1 MGFSMR
7 LLALAVSLGLV
18 ACATPHSTTPREY
31 LDEQTAATIKVVS
44 DPWIFTRER
53 TSSAVDSY
61 DYLNIY
67 AIDVNRMG
75 DHHQY
80 LAVLKAWADNDSNST
95 LELTTSDGAI
105 KLQPASQ
112 SARELGIAQ
121 PIASAFA
128 YDATWRYFPVTKE
141 VLAKLA
147 HSQNLSASIDTSDA
161 RIPYVMWRDGS
172 AEVTE
177 LTAILP

>member
-1 MGFSMR
+1 MR

-53 TSSAVDSY
+53 TDSAVDTH
-61 DYLNIY
+61 DYLNVY

-75 DHHQY
+75 DHRQY
-80 LAVLKAWADNDSNST
+80 LAVLKAWPQDSSDAT
-95 LELTTSDGAI
+95 LELVTSEGSV
-105 KLQPASQ
+105 KLLPTKA

-128 YDATWRYFPVTKE
+128 YDATWRYFPVNKE

-147 HSQNLSASIDTSDA
+147 HSQNLSAAVDSADT
-161 RIPYVMWRDGS
+161 RVPYVMWRDGS

-177 LTAILP
+177 LAAEVP

>member
-1 MGFSMR
+1 MR
-7 LLALAVSLGLV
+7 RLCVLICFAVT

-53 TSSAVDSY
+53 TNSSVDTH

-75 DHHQY
+75 DHKQY
-80 LAVLKAWADNDSNST
+80 LAVLKAWPTDGTST
-95 LELTTSDGAI
+95 VLQLATHDGPVELQATT
-105 KLQPASQ
+105 Q
-112 SARELGIAQ
+112 STRDLGIAQ
-121 PIASAFA
+121 PVASSFA
-128 YDATWRYFPVTKE
+128 YDATWRYFPVNKE

-147 HSQNLSASIDTSDA
+147 HSPELRASIVTADMA
-161 RIPYVMWRDGS
+161 VPYVMWRDGS

-177 LTAILP
+177 LTAVLP

>member
-1 MGFSMR
+1 MR
-7 LLALAVSLGLV
+7 LLPLAFSLCLV
-18 ACATPHSTTPREY
+18 ACATPHSSTPREY
-31 LDEQTAATIKVVS
+31 LDEQTAATIKVVA

-53 TSSAVDSY
+53 TSTAVDSH

-75 DHHQY
+75 DHRQY
-80 LAVLKAWADNDSNST
+80 LAVLKAWPENGTDSS
-95 LELTTSDGAI
+95 LELITHEGSVTLKSAT
-105 KLQPASQ
+105 Q

-128 YDATWRYFPVTKE
+128 YDATWRYFPVDKD
-141 VLAKLA
+141 VLARLA
-147 HSQNLSASIDTSDA
+147 HSQDLQAVVNSVDT
-161 RIPYVMWRDGS
+161 RTPYVMWRDGS

-177 LTAILP
+177 LTAVLP

>member
-1 MGFSMR
+1 MR
-7 LLALAVSLGLV
+7 LMALVVSLGLV

-31 LDEQTAATIKVVS
+31 LDEQTAATIKVVA

-53 TSSAVDSY
+53 TSSAVDTH
-61 DYLNIY
+61 DYLNVY

-80 LAVLKAWADNDSNST
+80 LGVLKAWTENGDKPV
-95 LELTTSDGAI
+95 LELNTNEGVL
-105 KLQPASQ
+105 KLQATTE

-121 PIASAFA
+121 PVAAAFA
-128 YDATWRYFPVTKE
+128 YDATWRYFPVNKD

-147 HSQNLSASIDTSDA
+147 HSQNLSAAVETSDA
-161 RIPYVMWRDGS
+161 RVPYVMWRDGS

-177 LTAILP
+177 LTAVLP

>member
-1 MGFSMR
+1 MR
-7 LLALAVSLGLV
+7 RLCVLLCCSVAA

-53 TSSAVDSY
+53 TSSAVDTH

-75 DHHQY
+75 DHKQY
-80 LAVLKAWADNDSNST
+80 LAVLKAWP
-95 LELTTSDGAI
+95 DGASPV
-105 KLQPASQ
+105 LQLATHDGPIELQATTQ
-112 SARELGIAQ
+112 SARDLGIAQ
-121 PIASAFA
+121 PIDSSFA
-128 YDATWRYFPVTKE
+128 YDATWRYFPVDKE

-147 HSQNLSASIDTSDA
+147 HSPDLRAAIVTADMA
-161 RIPYVMWRDGS
+161 VPYVMWRDGS

-177 LTAILP
+177 LTAVLP

>member
-1 MGFSMR
+1 MR
-7 LLALAVSLGLV
+7 LLALALSLGLV

-44 DPWIFTRER
+44 DPWIFTPER
-53 TSSAVDSY
+53 TSSAVDTH

-75 DHHQY
+75 DHRQY
-80 LAVLKAWADNDSNST
+80 LAVLKAWPENSSNST
-95 LELTTSDGAI
+95 LELITSEGTV
-105 KLQPASQ
+105 KLQPATQ

-128 YDATWRYFPVTKE
+128 YDATWRYFPVNKE

-147 HSQNLSASIDTSDA
+147 HSQNLSAAVDTNDT
-161 RIPYVMWRDGS
+161 RVPYVIWRDGS

-177 LTAILP
+177 LTAVLP

>member
-1 MGFSMR
+1 MR
-7 LLALAVSLGLV
+7 LLALALSFGLV
-18 ACATPHSTTPREY
+18 ACATTHSTTPREY

-53 TSSAVDSY
+53 TSSAVDTH

-75 DHHQY
+75 DHRQY
-80 LAVLKAWADNDSNST
+80 LAVLKAWPENSSDST
-95 LELTTSDGAI
+95 LELTTNEGSV
-105 KLQPASQ
+105 KLQPTTQ

-121 PIASAFA
+121 PIAAAFA
-128 YDATWRYFPVTKE
+128 YDATWRYFPVNKE

-147 HSQNLSASIDTSDA
+147 HSQNLSAAVNVADS
-161 RIPYVMWRDGS
+161 RVPYVIWRDGS

>member
-1 MGFSMR
+1 MR
-7 LLALAVSLGLV
+7 LLALVVSFGLA

-53 TSSAVDSY
+53 SSSAVDTH

-75 DHHQY
+75 NHRQY
-80 LAVLKAWADNDSNST
+80 LAVLKAWAAESSDST
-95 LELTTSDGAI
+95 LELITNEGSI
-105 KLQPASQ
+105 KLEPTTA

-121 PIASAFA
+121 PVASAFA
-128 YDATWRYFPVTKE
+128 YDATWRYYPVNKE

-147 HSQNLSASIDTSDA
+147 HSQNLSAAVDA
-161 RIPYVMWRDGS
+161 NETRIPYVMWRDGS

-177 LTAILP
+177 LTAVLP